1 MNKMTPWALAGLRG
15 FLYALRKE
23 IFMDSLDKR
32 KVEMTIEVKCIGLD
46 EALEK
51 TSKLVELLKEVEE
64 YERQIALLRSSKA

>member
-1 MNKMTPWALAGLRG
+1 
-15 FLYALRKE
+15 
-23 IFMDSLDKR
+23 MDSLDKR

-64 YERQIALLRSSKA
+64 REKQIDLLGSSKFPITMNPQGLAQIICDRDQEA